1 MTLVRLMVRNTV
13 RRPVR
18 LALTICGLAMVVLA
32 FGLIRLTL
40 DEWQGAARAAVKNRL
55 LTIHAMSEVLMLPL
69 AHKDRIAVIPG
80 VQTVH
85 YGNWFG
91 GLFRDAKQS
100 FGTFAENSVTLFTMY
115 PEILISEEERLAFIG
130 DRRGCIVGQKL
141 AARFGWH
148 VGDVI
153 PLKGTAYPGDWE
165 VVVRGIYDSTNP
177 KIMSDQELYLHWA
190 YANERLKTEAP
201 DRADQV
207 GWYVVRTTSDRNT
220 DTIAAAIDASFANS
234 VAETR
239 TQSEQAFI
247 AGWVARSGAL
257 MQGLGWL
264 SGVINGIAVLVLV
277 NVLAMTIR
285 ERTREYGVMK
295 TLGFQPRHLI
305 ALILGESVLIA
316 LAGAGVGLGLLHPA
330 AQLYSAMT
338 STKELVISYQ
348 IDAATVAWCLAMM
361 LAVGLVAAIWPALRL
376 IRMTTLDGLRH
387 RG

>member
-1 MTLVRLMVRNTV
+1 MTLARLMIRNTV

-18 LALTICGLAMVVLA
+18 LALTIGGLAMVVLA

-40 DEWQGAARAAVKNRL
+40 DEWQAAARAAVKNRL
-55 LTIHAMSEVLMLPL
+55 IAVHAMSEMLTLPL
-69 AHKDRIAVIPG
+69 AYKDRIAVIPG

-91 GLFRDAKQS
+91 GLYRDAKQS
-100 FGTFAENSVTLFTMY
+100 FGTFAENSATLFTMY
-115 PEILISEEERLAFIG
+115 PEIIISEQERLAFLG
-130 DRRGCIVGQKL
+130 DRRSGIVGEKL
-141 AARFGWH
+141 AARFGWK

-165 VVVRGIYDSTNP
+165 VVVRGTYGSTNP
-177 KIMSDQELYLHWA
+177 KIFSDQELYLHWA
-190 YANERLKTEAP
+190 YANERLRTDAP
-201 DRADQV
+201 DRVDQV
-207 GWYVVRTTSDRNT
+207 GWYTVRTTSDSNV

-234 VAETR
+234 IAETR

-264 SGVINGIAVLVLV
+264 SGVINSIAVLVLV

-295 TLGFQPRHLI
+295 TLGFQPCHLI
-305 ALILGESVLIA
+305 ALILGESILVSF
-316 LAGAGVGLGLLHPA
+316 AGAGAGLGLLYPA
-330 AQLYSAMT
+330 AQIYSAMT
-338 STKELVISYQ
+338 STKEQVISYQ
-348 IDAATVAWCLAMM
+348 IDAATVGWCLAMM
-361 LAVGLVAAIWPALRL
+361 MAVGLVAAIWPALRL